1 MLGRATPMEVPSAP
15 ALLEAMSEAV
25 YAVDR
30 DRRITYWNSAAE
42 QLTGFSAAEVVG
54 HRCQDN
60 LLNHVDD
67 TGRELCKAGCPLS
80 GTISDGQTR
89 EVRVFLRHRAGHR
102 VPVAVRAAALRGAD
116 GTVTG
121 AVEVFHDD
129 STLREVTDRLDVV
142 EMEALTDPLTGIA
155 NRRMLERALDLRQDE
170 YKRYGRGYAVLFG
183 DVDDFKQVNDRYGY
197 VVGDRVLKLV
207 ATTLHNSTRPSDTAG
222 RWGGDKFVILV
233 PVADQHQA
241 VALADRTR
249 HLVAGA
255 SAVHDRR
262 RVAVTLTVGV
272 ALAHPDEPVEE
283 LVNRS
288 CVAMRSAKDG
298 GGNRTLVG

>member
-1 MLGRATPMEVPSAP
+1 
-15 ALLEAMSEAV
+15 
-25 YAVDR
+25 
-30 DRRITYWNSAAE
+30 
-42 QLTGFSAAEVVG
+42 
-54 HRCQDN
+54 
-60 LLNHVDD
+60 
-67 TGRELCKAGCPLS
+67 
-80 GTISDGQTR
+80 
-89 EVRVFLRHRAGHR
+89 
-102 VPVAVRAAALRGAD
+102 
-116 GTVTG
+116 
-121 AVEVFHDD
+121 
-129 STLREVTDRLDVV
+129 
-142 EMEALTDPLTGIA
+142 
-155 NRRMLERALDLRQDE
+155 MLERALDLRQDE

-207 ATTLHNSTRPSDTAG
+207 ATTLHTPPVRATQAG

-272 ALAHPDEPVEE
+272 AVAHPDEPVEE

-288 CVAMRSAKDG
+288 CVAMRA
-298 GGNRTLVG
+298 R